1 MKTFKQFKEDNQHLP
16 EGVGA
21 IIGGAL
27 KLGGKALS
35 AYSAYKAGESLVK
48 GKPKQAAFNALGAVP
63 GGKVFKGVRALV
75 GAKNLAKAGSTAQSL
90 TRYNVTGMTPNAYAK
105 GVDKTFDVATKGVT
119 NKGKKLFGKKDKK
132 VEPEKTYTAYN
143 PKISYDTGKKRK

>member
-35 AYSAYKAGESLVK
+35 AYSAYKAGESLVQ

-63 GGKVFKGVRALV
+63 GGKVFKGIRALG
-75 GAKNLAKAGSTAQSL
+75 GAKNLAKAGSTAQSI

-119 NKGKKLFGKKDKK
+119 NTGKKLFGKKDKK

>member
-21 IIGGAL
+21 IVGGAL

-63 GGKVFKGVRALV
+63 GGKVFKGVRALG
-75 GAKNLAKAGSTAQSL
+75 GAKNLAKAGSTAQSI
-90 TRYNVTGMTPNAYAK
+90 TRYNVTGKTPKLLGASSPVAMAK
-105 GVDKTFDVATKGVT
+105 TPGSFSAFEVSMLTTLA
-119 NKGKKLFGKKDKK
+119 
-132 VEPEKTYTAYN
+132 
-143 PKISYDTGKKRK
+143 

>member
-21 IIGGAL
+21 IVGGAL

-63 GGKVFKGVRALV
+63 GGKVFKGVRALG

-119 NKGKKLFGKKDKK
+119 NTGKKLFGKKDKK

>member
-48 GKPKQAAFNALGAVP
+48 GKPKQAAFNALGAIP
-63 GGKVFKGVRALV
+63 GGKVFKGVKTLG
-75 GAKNLAKAGSTAQSL
+75 GAKNLAKAGSAAQS
-90 TRYNVTGMTPNAYAK
+90 TARWNMTGLTPNAYAK
-105 GVDKTFDVATKGVT
+105 GADTVFDKGV
-119 NKGKKLFGKKDKK
+119 K
-132 VEPEKTYTAYN
+132 Y
-143 PKISYDTGKKRK
+143 TGKLIKKIRGK

>member
-63 GGKVFKGVRALV
+63 GGKAFKAAKAF
-75 GAKNLAKAGSTAQSL
+75 GATKNLARGASTAQSV
-90 TRYNVTGMTPNAYAK
+90 TRYNVTGKTPNAFAK
-105 GVDKTFDVATKGVT
+105 GVDKVFDKGVEYG
-119 NKGKKLFGKKDKK
+119 GKLIKKIRGK
-132 VEPEKTYTAYN
+132 
-143 PKISYDTGKKRK
+143 

>member
-21 IIGGAL
+21 IVGGAL

-35 AYSAYKAGESLVK
+35 AYSAYKAGESLVQ

-63 GGKVFKGVRALV
+63 GGKIFKGIRALG

-119 NKGKKLFGKKDKK
+119 SAPIPSD
-132 VEPEKTYTAYN
+132 TY
-143 PKISYDTGKKRK
+143 

>member
-1 MKTFKQFKEDNQHLP
+1 MKTFKQFKEDNQHLS

-21 IIGGAL
+21 IVGGAL

-63 GGKVFKGVRALV
+63 GGKVFKGVRALG
-75 GAKNLAKAGSTAQSL
+75 GAKNLAKAGSTAQSI
-90 TRYNVTGMTPNAYAK
+90 TRYNVTGKTPNAFAK
-105 GVDKTFDVATKGVT
+105 GVDKAFDKGVEYSGKAI
-119 NKGKKLFGKKDKK
+119 NKLKNMAGIKKK
-132 VEPEKTYTAYN
+132 
-143 PKISYDTGKKRK
+143 